1 MGHSEGEHRG
11 ELRRGELGRRVRVAI
26 VHHWFVTRGGGERVA
41 ECIASLFPDAEIFT
55 LLADAPGIPEGLRA
69 RRMHTSFL
77 QRIPLAKSYHRH
89 MMPLYPAAA
98 EGLDLRGFDL
108 VISSD
113 SGPVKG
119 VRVDAGAVHICYCHS
134 PMRYLYDGYETYR
147 AQMGAV
153 TRTAFSATAGRV
165 RAWDIRAAQR
175 VSYFIA
181 NSSYVADRIRRCYG
195 RESVVIHPPIDLH
208 RARMAAPGEHYLCAG
223 RLVGYKRTE
232 LMVEACARLGRKLRI
247 AGTGPEETRLK
258 RLAGA
263 GGVSFLGEMT
273 TEALW
278 QEYAE
283 CRALLFAADEDFGMV
298 PLEAQACGRP
308 VIAYGAG
315 GSLETVRGLGVAGD
329 RATGIYFGEQ
339 TVESVMDGILR
350 FEAAEAN
357 GMFDSAVARR
367 WAGEFATPVF
377 LRRLREFVLEK
388 MPEAAGAMTPVAPEV
403 V

>member
-1 MGHSEGEHRG
+1 MGRSEPEEERS
-11 ELRRGELGRRVRVAI
+11 GELGRRVRVAI

-41 ECIASLFPDAEIFT
+41 ECIASLFPEAEIFT
-55 LLADAPGIPEGLRA
+55 LVADAPGIPEGMRG
-69 RRMHTSFL
+69 RRLHTSFL
-77 QRIPLAKSYHRH
+77 QRIPLAKNYHRH
-89 MMPLYPAAA
+89 MMPLYPAAT

-147 AQMGAV
+147 AQMGSL
-153 TRTAFSATAGRV
+153 TRAAFSATAGRV
-165 RAWDIRAAQR
+165 RAWDERAAQR

-181 NSSYVADRIRRCYG
+181 NSEYVAERIRRCYG
-195 RESVVIHPPIDLH
+195 RESMVIHPPIDLN
-208 RARMAAPGEHYLCAG
+208 RACVAEPGEHYLCAG

-232 LMVEACARLGRKLRI
+232 LMVEACARLGRRLRI
-247 AGTGPEETRLK
+247 AGTGPEEGQLRK
-258 RLAGA
+258 LAGTA
-263 GGVSFLGEMT
+263 DVRFLGEMT
-273 TEALW
+273 NEALW

-315 GSLETVRGLGVAGD
+315 GSLETVRGLGAVEGEP
-329 RATGIYFGEQ
+329 TGIYFSQQ

-350 FEAAEAN
+350 FEAADAAGKFN
-357 GMFDSAVARR
+357 AAAARR
-367 WAGEFATPVF
+367 WAAEFATPVF
-377 LRRLREFVLEK
+377 LRRMREFVLEK
-388 MPEAAGAMTPVAPEV
+388 MPEAASAMSTMTASIAEAG
-403 V
+403 

>member
-1 MGHSEGEHRG
+1 MGRSEEERD
-11 ELRRGELGRRVRVAI
+11 GELGRRVRVAI

-41 ECIASLFPDAEIFT
+41 ECIASLFPEAEIFT
-55 LLADAPGIPEGLRA
+55 LVADAPGIPDGLQNRQL
-69 RRMHTSFL
+69 HTSFL
-77 QRIPLAKSYHRH
+77 QRIPLAKNYHRH
-89 MMPLYPAAA
+89 MMPLYPLAT

-147 AQMGAV
+147 AQMGGL
-153 TRTAFSATAGRV
+153 TRVAFSATAGRV
-165 RAWDIRAAQR
+165 RAWDERAAQR

-181 NSSYVADRIRRCYG
+181 NSEYVADRIRRCYG

-208 RARMAAPGEHYLCAG
+208 RARVAEPGRHYLCAG

-232 LMVEACARLGRKLRI
+232 LMIEACARLGRKLRI
-247 AGTGPEETRLK
+247 AGTGPEESRLK
-258 RLAGA
+258 KLAGA
-263 GGVSFLGEMT
+263 ADISFLGEMT

-308 VIAYGAG
+308 VIAYGVG
-315 GSLETVRGLGVAGD
+315 GSLETVRGLGEGKD
-329 RATGIYFGEQ
+329 RATGIYFSEQ

-350 FEAAEAN
+350 FEAADDA
-357 GMFDSAVARR
+357 GKFDSAETQR
-367 WAGEFATPVF
+367 WAAEFATPVF
-377 LRRLREFVLEK
+377 LRHMREFVLEK
-388 MPEAAGAMTPVAPEV
+388 MPEAASAMTASVSEAM
-403 V
+403 